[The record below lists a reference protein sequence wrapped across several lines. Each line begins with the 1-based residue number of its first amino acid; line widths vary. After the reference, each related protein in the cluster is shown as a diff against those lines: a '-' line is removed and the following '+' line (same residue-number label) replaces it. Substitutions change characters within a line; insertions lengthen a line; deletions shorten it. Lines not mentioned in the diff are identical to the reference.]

1 MSHYDDCI
9 LYLFAKAYQK
19 THGNFKRHLQECR
32 LTPAQSLVIMAL
44 WEDEGLS
51 AGELGKKLSF
61 DYATLSGILDRL
73 ADGGWIIKKTSE
85 DDRRALQIYLT
96 DQGRGMTGKILAVRD
111 DVDEEILG
119 TFNMEEKLLLKRMLK
134 DLLR

>member
-19 THGNFKRHLQECR
+19 THGHFKRQLQGYG

-44 WEDEGLS
+44 WEAEGLS
-51 AGELGKKLSF
+51 AGELGKRLSF

-73 ADGGWIIKKTSE
+73 ADGGWIIKKTSR
-85 DDRRALQIYLT
+85 DDRRVLQIYLT
-96 DQGRGMTGKILAVRD
+96 SKGRGMTDTLLKVRD
-111 DVDEEILG
+111 DVDKEILSI
-119 TFNMEEKLLLKRMLK
+119 FNMEEKLLLKRLLK
-134 DLLR
+134 DLQK

>member
-1 MSHYDDCI
+1 MSHYDNCI

-19 THGNFKRHLQECR
+19 THGSFKKHLQECG

-73 ADGGWIIKKTSE
+73 ADGGWIIKKTSK

-96 DQGRGMTGKILAVRD
+96 SKGRDMAGTLLKVRD
-111 DVDEEILG
+111 AVDKEILG

-134 DLLR
+134 DLQR

>member
-1 MSHYDDCI
+1 MSYYDDCI

-19 THGNFKRHLQECR
+19 THGNFKRRLQEYG

-73 ADGGWIIKKTSE
+73 ADAGWIVKKTSE

-96 DQGRGMTGKILAVRD
+96 SKGRGMTDTLMKVRD
-111 DVDEEILG
+111 DVDEEILS
-119 TFNMEEKLLLKRMLK
+119 TFNLEEKILLKRMLK
-134 DLLR
+134 DLQR

>member
-1 MSHYDDCI
+1 MSHYNNCI
-9 LYLFAKAYQK
+9 LYLFAKAYQR
-19 THGNFKRHLQECR
+19 THGSFKKRLQQCG

-44 WEDEGLS
+44 WEDEGVS

-73 ADGGWIIKKTSE
+73 ADGSWIIKKTST

-96 DQGRGMTGKILAVRD
+96 PRGRDMTGTLMKVRD